1 MASDQRRETTLLNVN
16 VFVLLSCVIFSVVPI
31 ASAFSSS
38 KAATHQTTTTTTT
51 SLLLQSTS
59 SFSPCLSTMYTFP
72 NCSMRRK
79 SGVQP
84 VFLQQGRQQARK
96 TLSTTTTTTTT
107 SAMYSSST
115 TSSLV
120 LLDTTVAV
128 ASFSATLKLLC
139 SIALGAWA
147 ARKQINKKPK
157 NNTTGNS
164 SASSAGTTIL
174 DASAISALSRLT
186 YWIFQP
192 AFLFCSVTKTFAMVA
207 VDQSQMS
214 SSSSM
219 LSGSQLALM
228 PLVAMYQIG
237 AGAVVGSFLTKRRSS
252 RSDKGTSS
260 SSSSTKTLS
269 NDSQSSII
277 HMCTTFANSGPLP
290 LLYADALIGSN
301 NPAIQAQIVAC
312 ISFYLLSWSPLFW
325 SFGKLILGT
334 SNVERNL
341 IGQGPMARLLKQ
353 SQQFLSPPVVGSI
366 LGIIVGSNTFLR
378 TFFIKGLAYPLYSA
392 VSTIGTAYL
401 PAALL
406 VLAGSVASVKPKNVQ
421 EMAEQEQQQELSVR
435 SIATIA
441 LARFV
446 LAPCLALACVFG
458 LNRFQLLGPVGTP
471 ARAILSF
478 VILMEGCMPPA
489 QNSVILLQIA
499 GLTGPASTMAKTL
512 TILYGLAIVPVTLLL
527 SLCLSISGIV
537 QFL

>member
-1 MASDQRRETTLLNVN
+1 MASDQQRETTLLNVN
-16 VFVLLSCVIFSVVPI
+16 VFVLLSCIIFSMVPV
-31 ASAFSSS
+31 ASAFSSR
-38 KAATHQTTTTTTT
+38 AATQTTTTTQT

-59 SFSPCLSTMYTFP
+59 SFSPLLSTIYNLP
-72 NCSMRRK
+72 NFSMRRP
-79 SGVQP
+79 SGVQR
-84 VFLQQGRQQARK
+84 VFLQQGRQRPQK
-96 TLSTTTTTTTT
+96 TLSTTITTTT
-107 SAMYSSST
+107 MYSSST
-115 TSSLV
+115 SSSLV

-147 ARKQINKKPK
+147 ARKQINQKPM
-157 NNTTGNS
+157 NNTTGS

-192 AFLFCSVTKTFAMVA
+192 AFLFCSVTETFAMVA
-207 VDQSQMS
+207 VDQSQVSPS
-214 SSSSM
+214 SSL
-219 LSGSQLALM
+219 LSRSQLALM

-237 AGAVVGSFLTKRRSS
+237 TGAVLGSFLTKRRRTSS
-252 RSDKGTSS
+252 RSDKG
-260 SSSSTKTLS
+260 SSSSTKTWS

-277 HMCTTFANSGPLP
+277 RMCTTFANSGLP
-290 LLYADALIGSN
+290 LLFADTFSN

-312 ISFYLLSWSPLFW
+312 ISFYLLSWSYLFW

-334 SNVERNL
+334 SNVESNS

-366 LGIIVGSNTFLR
+366 LGIIVGANTSLR
-378 TFFIKGLAYPLYSA
+378 ALFMKGLAYPLYGA

-406 VLAGSVASVKPKNVQ
+406 VLAGSVASVKPKNVHD
-421 EMAEQEQQQELSVR
+421 MAVQEQQQEELSVR

-441 LARFV
+441 FARFV
-446 LAPCLALACVFG
+446 LAPCSALACVFG
-458 LNRFQLLGPVGTP
+458 LNRLQLLGPVGTP
-471 ARAILSF
+471 VRAILSF

-489 QNSVILLQIA
+489 QSSVVLLQIA

-527 SLCLSISGIV
+527 SLCLSISGMV